1 MPYCAKCGKMQKDVQ
16 FYTYRNGD
24 KTEMCKKCLTLHV
37 DAFNPDTFLWL
48 LEKLDVPYIEEEWNT
63 LRDKAY
69 QKDPTKVNSTSVFGK
84 YLAKMKLVQWNKYHW
99 KDTEKIKQ
107 EKEEIRENYLKEHG
121 IEEVD
126 KKTLRKQYLN
136 GEITESQ
143 YKTLLPVDPS
153 ETLPPSQQPGIG
165 SNPFPQSNILEGVET
180 PASQLTHDDKIAL
193 AMKWGVSYNPDQWI
207 KLEKTYT
214 DMMKSFDI
222 QDADTKNTLIV
233 LCKTYLKMNE
243 AIDMGDA
250 ETYLKF
256 SRAYD
261 SLRKSS
267 KFTAAQ
273 NKEEKGDFVDCIG
286 AMVAYCEKEGGRI
299 PRHDL
304 SVDHDI
310 VDTVIKDMKNYNRS
324 LVYQDTALA
333 QQIENYIRKRE
344 AADQQRKDK
353 EEAEKRGM
361 EEIELLDQDYSEH
374 YASIEKDKENDQK
387 QFYEEGDDADWL

>member
-99 KDTEKIKQ
+99 EDTEKIKQ

-153 ETLPPSQQPGIG
+153 ETLPPSQQPGAG

-243 AIDMGDA
+243 AIDIGDA

>member
-1 MPYCAKCGKMQKDVQ
+1 MPYCTKCGKMQKDVQ

-99 KDTEKIKQ
+99 ADTEKIKQ
-107 EKEEIRENYLKEHG
+107 EKEEVRNAYLKEHN

-126 KKTLRKQYLN
+126 KKTLRQQYLN

-143 YKTLLPVDPS
+143 YKTLLPV
-153 ETLPPSQQPGIG
+153 EQEEITPSQQPGVG
-165 SNPFPQSNILEGVET
+165 SNPFPQSNILDGVES
-180 PASQLTHDDKIAL
+180 PAAQLTHDDKIAL

-243 AIDMGDA
+243 AIDIGDA

>member
-1 MPYCAKCGKMQKDVQ
+1 MPYCTKCGKMQKDVQ

-99 KDTEKIKQ
+99 EDTEKIKQ

-126 KKTLRKQYLN
+126 KKTLRQQYLN

-153 ETLPPSQQPGIG
+153 ETLPPSQQPGVG
-165 SNPFPQSNILEGVET
+165 NNPFSQSNILEGVET

-243 AIDMGDA
+243 AIDIGDA

-286 AMVAYCEKEGGRI
+286 AMVAYCEKESGRI
-299 PRHDL
+299 PRYDL
-304 SVDHDI
+304 SIDHDI
-310 VDTVIKDMKNYNRS
+310 VDTVIKDLKDYNRS

-344 AADQQRKDK
+344 AADQQKKDK
-353 EEAEKRGM
+353 EEAAKNGM
-361 EEIELLDQDYSEH
+361 DDVELIDEDYSKH
-374 YASIEKDKENDQK
+374 YASIEADKENDQK
-387 QFYEEGDDADWL
+387 QFYEEGDDEDWL

>member
-48 LEKLDVPYIEEEWNT
+48 LEKLDVPYIEEEWNS

-99 KDTEKIKQ
+99 EDTEKIKQ

-126 KKTLRKQYLN
+126 KKTLRQQYLN

-153 ETLPPSQQPGIG
+153 ETLPPSQQPGVG
-165 SNPFPQSNILEGVET
+165 NNPFPQSNILEGVET

-243 AIDMGDA
+243 AIDIGDA

-304 SVDHDI
+304 SINHDI
-310 VDTVIKDMKNYNRS
+310 VDVVIKDMKDYTRS

>member
-99 KDTEKIKQ
+99 EDTEKIKQ

-126 KKTLRKQYLN
+126 KKALRQQYLN

-153 ETLPPSQQPGIG
+153 ETLPPSQQPGVG
-165 SNPFPQSNILEGVET
+165 SNPFPQSNILDGVET

-193 AMKWGVSYNPDQWI
+193 AMKWGVTYTPDQWV

-214 DMMKSFDI
+214 DMTKSFDI
-222 QDADTKNTLIV
+222 QDADTKNTLVV

-243 AIDMGDA
+243 AIDIGDA

-261 SLRKSS
+261 ALRKSS

-304 SVDHDI
+304 SINHDI
-310 VDTVIKDMKNYNRS
+310 VDVVIKDMKDYTRS

-344 AADQQRKDK
+344 AADQQRRDK

-374 YASIEKDKENDQK
+374 YASIEKDKKNDQK

>member
-1 MPYCAKCGKMQKDVQ
+1 MPYCIKCGKIQKEGQ
-16 FYTYRNGD
+16 FYTYRNGE

-48 LEKLDVPYIEEEWNT
+48 LEKMDVPYIEKEWAV

-69 QKDPTKVNSTSVFGK
+69 KEDPTKVNSTSIFGK
-84 YLAKMKLVQWNKYHW
+84 YIAKMKLSQW
-99 KDTEKIKQ
+99 KDLRWEDTERIKQ
-107 EKEEIRENYLKEHG
+107 EREAEKAAYLKEHNVQE
-121 IEEVD
+121 ID

-143 YKTLLPVDPS
+143 YKTLLPIEPV
-153 ETLPPSQQPGIG
+153 EATAPSQQPGFG
-165 SNPFPQSNILEGVET
+165 NNPFSTKNILDEVES
-180 PASQLTHDDKIAL
+180 PAAQLTKDDKIAL
-193 AMKWGVSYNPDQWI
+193 AIKWGVSYNPDQWI

-214 DMMKSFDI
+214 DMTKSFDI

-261 SLRKSS
+261 ALRKSS

-273 NKEEKGDFVDCIG
+273 NKKEDGDFVNCIG
-286 AMVAYCEKEGGRI
+286 SLVAYCEKEGGKI
-299 PRHDL
+299 PRYDF
-304 SVDHDI
+304 SIDYDI
-310 VDTVIKDMKNYNRS
+310 VDTVIKDLKDYNRS

-333 QQIENYIRKRE
+333 QQIEQYLKKRE
-344 AADQQRKDK
+344 AADKNRIEKLLAQQRGLNAVELEDDSYVEYFSQIAADREADK
-353 EEAEKRGM
+353 
-361 EEIELLDQDYSEH
+361 
-374 YASIEKDKENDQK
+374 K
-387 QFYEEGDDADWL
+387 QFYEEEG

>member
-1 MPYCAKCGKMQKDVQ
+1 MPYCTKCGKMQKDVQ

-99 KDTEKIKQ
+99 EDTEKIKQ

-126 KKTLRKQYLN
+126 KKTLRQQYLN

-153 ETLPPSQQPGIG
+153 ETLSPSQQPGVG
-165 SNPFPQSNILEGVET
+165 SNPFPQSNILDGVET

-304 SVDHDI
+304 SINHDI
-310 VDTVIKDMKNYNRS
+310 VDVVIKDMKDYTRS

-333 QQIENYIRKRE
+333 QQIENYLRKRE
-344 AADQQRKDK
+344 AAEQQKKDK
-353 EEAEKRGM
+353 EEAAKRGM
-361 EEIELLDQDYSEH
+361 DDVELIDEDYSAH
-374 YASIEKDKENDQK
+374 YANIEADKENDQK

>member
-1 MPYCAKCGKMQKDVQ
+1 MPYCTKCGKMQKDVQ

-126 KKTLRKQYLN
+126 KKTLRQQYLN

-153 ETLPPSQQPGIG
+153 ETLPPSQQPGVG
-165 SNPFPQSNILEGVET
+165 SNPFPQSNILDGVET

-243 AIDMGDA
+243 AIDIGDA

-299 PRHDL
+299 PRYDF

-310 VDTVIKDMKNYNRS
+310 VDTVIKDMKDYNRS

-333 QQIENYIRKRE
+333 QQIENYLRKRE
-344 AADQQRKDK
+344 AAEQQKKDK
-353 EEAEKRGM
+353 EEAAKRGM
-361 EEIELLDQDYSEH
+361 DDVELIDEDYSAH
-374 YASIEKDKENDQK
+374 YANIEADKENDQK

>member
-1 MPYCAKCGKMQKDVQ
+1 MPYCTKCGKMQKDVQ

-99 KDTEKIKQ
+99 ADTEKIKQ
-107 EKEEIRENYLKEHG
+107 EKEEVRNAYLKEHN

-126 KKTLRKQYLN
+126 KKTLRQQYLN

-143 YKTLLPVDPS
+143 YKTLLPV
-153 ETLPPSQQPGIG
+153 EQEEITPSQQPGVG
-165 SNPFPQSNILEGVET
+165 SNPFPQSNILDGVES
-180 PASQLTHDDKIAL
+180 PAAQLTHDDKIAL

>member
-1 MPYCAKCGKMQKDVQ
+1 MPYCTKCGKMQKDVQ

-99 KDTEKIKQ
+99 ADTEKIKQ
-107 EKEEIRENYLKEHG
+107 EKEEVRNAYLKEHN

-126 KKTLRKQYLN
+126 KKTLRQQYLN

-143 YKTLLPVDPS
+143 YKTLLPV
-153 ETLPPSQQPGIG
+153 EQEEVITPSQQPGAG
-165 SNPFPQSNILEGVET
+165 NNPFPQSNILDGVES
-180 PASQLTHDDKIAL
+180 PAAQLTHDDKIAL

-304 SVDHDI
+304 SINHDI
-310 VDTVIKDMKNYNRS
+310 VDVVIKDMKDYTRS

>member
-1 MPYCAKCGKMQKDVQ
+1 MQKDVQ

-48 LEKLDVPYIEEEWNT
+48 LEKMDVPYIEKEWNS
-63 LRDKAY
+63 LRDSAY
-69 QKDPTKVNSTSVFGK
+69 QKNPASVNSTSVFGK
-84 YLAKMKLVQWNKYHW
+84 YLAKMKLVQWKEYHW
-99 KDTEKIKQ
+99 EDTEKIKRA
-107 EKEEIRENYLKEHG
+107 EEEVKEAYLKEHN

-126 KKTLRKQYLN
+126 KKTLRQQYLN

-143 YKTLLPVDPS
+143 YKTLLPIEQP
-153 ETLPPSQQPGIG
+153 EITAPSQQPGIG
-165 SNPFPQSNILEGVET
+165 NNPFPQNNILDGVES
-180 PASQLTHDDKIAL
+180 PAAQLTHDDKIAL
-193 AMKWGVSYNPDQWI
+193 AMKWGVSYNPDQWV

-243 AIDMGDA
+243 AIDIGDA

-299 PRHDL
+299 PRYDL
-304 SVDHDI
+304 SIDHDI
-310 VDTVIKDMKNYNRS
+310 VDTVIKDLKDYNRS

-344 AADQQRKDK
+344 AADQQKKDK
-353 EEAEKRGM
+353 EEAAKNGM
-361 EEIELLDQDYSEH
+361 DDVELIDEDYSKH
-374 YASIEKDKENDQK
+374 YASIEADKENDQK
-387 QFYEEGDDADWL
+387 QFYEEGDDEDWL

>member
-1 MPYCAKCGKMQKDVQ
+1 MPYCTKCGKMQKDVQ

-48 LEKLDVPYIEEEWNT
+48 LEKMDVPYIEEEWNT

-69 QKDPTKVNSTSVFGK
+69 KKDPMKVNSTSVFGK
-84 YLAKMKLVQWNKYHW
+84 YLAKMKLNQWNEYRW
-99 KDTEKIKQ
+99 ADTERLKQ
-107 EKEEIRENYLKEHG
+107 EKVEVRDAYLKEHN

-126 KKTLRKQYLN
+126 KKTLRQQYLN

-143 YKTLLPVDPS
+143 YKTLLPVEQDPII
-153 ETLPPSQQPGIG
+153 PPTQQAALGN
-165 SNPFPQSNILEGVET
+165 NPFPQNNILDGVEA
-180 PASQLTHDDKIAL
+180 PAAQLTHDDKIAL

-286 AMVAYCEKEGGRI
+286 AMVAYCEKEGGKI
-299 PRHDL
+299 PRHDF
-304 SVDHDI
+304 SVDYDI
-310 VDTVIKDMKNYNRS
+310 VDTVIKDLKDYNRS

-344 AADQQRKDK
+344 AADQRKRDVLEAVQKGQQTVELDDDNYSEYFTQIQDDK
-353 EEAEKRGM
+353 E
-361 EEIELLDQDYSEH
+361 S
-374 YASIEKDKENDQK
+374 DQK
-387 QFYEEGDDADWL
+387 QYYEEEDDDNWL

>member
-99 KDTEKIKQ
+99 ADTERIKK

-126 KKTLRKQYLN
+126 KKTLRQQYLN

-153 ETLPPSQQPGIG
+153 ETLPPSQQPGVG
-165 SNPFPQSNILEGVET
+165 NNPFPQSNILDGVET

-243 AIDMGDA
+243 AIDIGDA

-304 SVDHDI
+304 SINHDI
-310 VDTVIKDMKNYNRS
+310 VDVVIKDMKDYTRS